1 MPWFPGAGYKKARLA
16 PGFQATIGG
25 DDRGEGVCSGAT
37 PALHGERAAAPY
49 QLTRGPMNHW
59 ASPSAN
65 FTSPL
70 RPQVSLNF
78 TLAPTRP

>member
-1 MPWFPGAGYKKARLA
+1 MRCAGHEKARLA
-16 PGFQATIGG
+16 PGFQAVIGRASIDG
-25 DDRGEGVCSGAT
+25 AAYRERAT
-37 PALHGERAAAPY
+37 PALHGNRAAAPY

-65 FTSPL
+65 FTSPF